1 MRDHT
6 CDVPVISSDLYPT
19 LLELAGL
26 PLLPQQHLDGIS
38 LAPLLHGEAE
48 LQRDA
53 IYWHFPHYSNHGMQ
67 SPGGAIRA
75 GDYKLL
81 EYFEN
86 DTIQLFNLREDLA
99 EQHDL
104 SLQLPAKVAELRSM
118 LHAWRKQVSAQMMPE
133 NPDYRLTDKE

>member
-1 MRDHT
+1 M
-6 CDVPVISSDLYPT
+6 
-19 LLELAGL
+19 AQGGL

-38 LAPLLHGEAE
+38 LAPLLRGETG
-48 LQRDA
+48 LQREA
-53 IYWHFPHYSNHGMQ
+53 LYWHFPHYSNHGMQ
-67 SPGGAIRA
+67 SPGGAVRA

-86 DTIQLFNLREDLA
+86 ETVQLFNLREDLA

-104 SLQLPAKVAELRSM
+104 SSQQPKKVAELRSM
-118 LHAWRKQVSAQMMPE
+118 LHAWRDQVSAQGMPI